1 MFFRAIGL
9 RLMIGEADFF
19 LATTFVLFFD
29 IDDDVLLVR
38 LDNFESNDLTLLL
51 DFEED
56 EEIGRRVFDLD
67 LSVFASDL
75 NDVVDL
81 ALFIPNVLCEVLPR
95 DLVEFADDVA
105 RGVFLVD
112 LFVTRIAVS
121 LSVGVLLLKEEAFVL
136 EVMTLVFL
144 VLDGG
149 ATLDSLFTSITGEW
163 CSAGIGESKRSFFD
177 VVSGISIL
185 GLALARFLALA
196 VMTSRAFE
204 FP

>member
-1 MFFRAIGL
+1 MSFLLSVFRFWALLVIFFRATGL
-9 RLMIGEADFF
+9 RLSIGEADFF

-38 LDNFESNDLTLLL
+38 LDNFESNDFALLL

-67 LSVFASDL
+67 LSFVASDL

-81 ALFIPNVLCEVLPR
+81 ALFILTELCEVLPR
-95 DLVEFADDVA
+95 DLVEEFADVA
-105 RGVFLVD
+105 RGDFLVD

-121 LSVGVLLLKEEAFVL
+121 LSVGVLLLKEDAFVL

-144 VLDGG
+144 VLDGC
-149 ATLDSLFTSITGEW
+149 AIADSLFTSITGE
-163 CSAGIGESKRSFFD
+163 
-177 VVSGISIL
+177 
-185 GLALARFLALA
+185 
-196 VMTSRAFE
+196 
-204 FP
+204 